1 MFLTELCNPLDELF
15 VERENTALALDHL
28 HHDRAAGLV
37 RFCGY
42 IRQVIC
48 LRIVKTFRERE
59 KILVELL
66 LSGCL

>member
-48 LRIVKTFRERE
+48 LRIVKTVRERE
-59 KILVELL
+59 EILMELL
-66 LSGCL
+66 LPGCL